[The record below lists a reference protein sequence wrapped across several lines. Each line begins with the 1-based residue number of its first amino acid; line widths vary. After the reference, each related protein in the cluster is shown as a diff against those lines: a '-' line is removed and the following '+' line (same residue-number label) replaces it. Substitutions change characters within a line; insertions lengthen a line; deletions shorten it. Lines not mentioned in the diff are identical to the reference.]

1 MANNK
6 TKKTPN
12 NKTKKTPT
20 VTTTSTGN
28 PLYHV
33 GATGRDVDA
42 VGQYL
47 VDNGYMN
54 SYSGKYDSNMQSAL
68 QNAKKD
74 LLGGSDYKGATF
86 GAATLDAIA
95 KKNADSAYN
104 SGKNEGYNA
113 GYNSGYNEGTA
124 GLNEIKQMY
133 SNMQTQQ
140 NTALQN
146 AATAAKEEAYNSGKN
161 EGYNAGYNSGYNE
174 GTAGLNEIKQMY
186 ANMQSQQNAA
196 LQNANKLNQE
206 QINSNY
212 DNSAREYYRLYKT
225 QQKQLPE
232 TLSRLGV
239 TGGASES
246 SQLKLLNSYS
256 DNLYKNESARNN
268 QLAGVNADYN
278 NQIAENSINVANQMA
293 NARLQMAQQQLAYKR
308 QDELAAKEQQAQA
321 EENAAARTVAQ
332 WNANVRARM
341 EEQLAKGDTIWTWTD
356 ESGRIHWTT
365 YESRGLA
372 MGGKKLSPSSS
383 KVKSSGGSS
392 TYSGGSGNDGNGG
405 GGGDGGG
412 GGVSYNDVKSQALF
426 RLSRP
431 AFEKNRVTSTL
442 NGAQGALNYIVN
454 SGLSESQQKKLAREI
469 GLI

>member
-1 MANNK
+1 MAKKDEKTNK
-6 TKKTPN
+6 
-12 NKTKKTPT
+12 PT

-28 PLYHV
+28 PLYHI
-33 GATGRDVDA
+33 GATGRDVDT

-54 SYSGKYDSNMQSAL
+54 SYSGTYDADMQKAL
-68 QNAKKD
+68 QSAKKD

-140 NTALQN
+140 N
-146 AATAAKEEAYNSGKN
+146 
-161 EGYNAGYNSGYNE
+161 
-174 GTAGLNEIKQMY
+174 
-186 ANMQSQQNAA
+186 AA
-196 LQNANKLNQE
+196 LQNAQKLSAD
-206 QINSNY
+206 QINNAY
-212 DNSAREYYRLYKT
+212 NLSARDYYQLYKT
-225 QQKQLPE
+225 QQAKLPE
-232 TLSRLGV
+232 NLSKAGV

-246 SQLKLLNSYS
+246 AQLKLMNNYS
-256 DNLYKNESARNN
+256 ENLYKNEAARNN
-268 QLAGVNADYN
+268 QLAGINRNYN
-278 NQIAENSINVANQMA
+278 DQIAQNSINAANQMA
-293 NARLQMAQQQLAYKR
+293 NAYLQMAQQQLAYKR
-308 QDELAAKEQQAQA
+308 QDELAAKEQQSQA
-321 EENAAARTVAQ
+321 EENASAQTVAQ

-392 TYSGGSGNDGNGG
+392 TYSAGSNNTTP
-405 GGGDGGG
+405 
-412 GGVSYNDVKSQALF
+412 VAVETTTPTSATSYSYDTLKYNMTNALLKGATKSQLQTFVNPIEA
-426 RLSRP
+426 SYKSGKIT
-431 AFEKNRVTSTL
+431 EK
-442 NGAQGALNYIVN
+442 Q
-454 SGLSESQQKKLAREI
+454 ARELLKML
-469 GLI
+469 GA

>member
-20 VTTTSTGN
+20 VTTTSNGN

-47 VDNGYMN
+47 VNNGYMN

-68 QNAKKD
+68 QSAKKD

-95 KKNADSAYN
+95 KKNA
-104 SGKNEGYNA
+104 E
-113 GYNSGYNEGTA
+113 
-124 GLNEIKQMY
+124 
-133 SNMQTQQ
+133 
-140 NTALQN
+140 
-146 AATAAKEEAYNSGKN
+146 AAAAAKEEAYNSG
-161 EGYNAGYNSGYNE
+161 YNSAMGE
-174 GTAGLNEIKQMY
+174 VDGMIQAAISPIQQMY

-256 DNLYKNESARNN
+256 DNLYKNQSARNN

-278 NQIAENSINVANQMA
+278 NQIAENSINAANAMA
-293 NARLQMAQQQLAYKR
+293 NSYLQLAQQQLSYKR
-308 QDELAAKEQQAQA
+308 QDEQAEKEAKAEAQA
-321 EENAAARTVAQ
+321 AAEKSSLVSRNNKVRENEAARQRQGYT
-332 WNANVRARM
+332 
-341 EEQLAKGDTIWTWTD
+341 TTHWTD
-356 ESGRIHWTT
+356 SDGYYHYQIT
-365 YESRGLA
+365 
-372 MGGKKLSPSSS
+372 GKKKTSSSGSSS
-383 KVKSSGGSS
+383 KKKASV
-392 TYSGGSGNDGNGG
+392 TYSGGSNSGSNSNNTVNTTKKSDT
-405 GGGDGGG
+405 
-412 GGVSYNDVKSQALF
+412 SYNDVLNQARM
-426 RLSRP
+426 RLNYKASGN
-431 AFEKNRVTSTL
+431 NRITNQL
-442 NGAQGALNYIVN
+442 YGATGALNYIRN
-454 SGLSESQQKKLAREI
+454 SGLSEAQQKKIAQEL

>member
-20 VTTTSTGN
+20 VTTTSNGN
-28 PLYHV
+28 PLYHK

-42 VGQYL
+42 VGKYL

-54 SYSGKYDSNMQSAL
+54 SYSGKYDSNMQKAL
-68 QNAKKD
+68 QSAKKD

-140 NTALQN
+140 N
-146 AATAAKEEAYNSGKN
+146 
-161 EGYNAGYNSGYNE
+161 
-174 GTAGLNEIKQMY
+174 
-186 ANMQSQQNAA
+186 AA
-196 LQNANKLNQE
+196 LQNAQKLSAD
-206 QINSNY
+206 QINNAY
-212 DNSAREYYRLYKT
+212 NLSARDYYQLYKT
-225 QQKQLPE
+225 QQAKLPE
-232 TLSRLGV
+232 NLSKAGV

-246 SQLKLLNSYS
+246 AQLKLMNNYS
-256 DNLYKNESARNN
+256 ENLYKNEAARNN
-268 QLAGVNADYN
+268 QLAGVNRNYN
-278 NQIAENSINVANQMA
+278 DQIAQNSINAANQMA
-293 NARLQMAQQQLAYKR
+293 NAYLQMAQQQLAYKR
-308 QDELAAKEQQAQA
+308 QDELAAKEQQSQA
-321 EENAAARTVAQ
+321 EENAAAQTVSQ

-392 TYSGGSGNDGNGG
+392 TYSGGSNNTTP
-405 GGGDGGG
+405 
-412 GGVSYNDVKSQALF
+412 VAVETTTPTSATSYSYDTLKYNMTNALLKGATKSQLQTFVNPIEA
-426 RLSRP
+426 SYKSGKIT
-431 AFEKNRVTSTL
+431 EK
-442 NGAQGALNYIVN
+442 Q
-454 SGLSESQQKKLAREI
+454 ARELLKML
-469 GLI
+469 GA

>member
-1 MANNK
+1 MAKKEKKDNK
-6 TKKTPN
+6 
-12 NKTKKTPT
+12 PT

-28 PLYHV
+28 PLYHM
-33 GATGRDVDA
+33 GATGRDVDT

-47 VDNGYMN
+47 VDNGYMS
-54 SYSGKYDSNMQSAL
+54 SYSGTYDSDMQKAL
-68 QNAKKD
+68 QEAKKD

-95 KKNADSAYN
+95 KKNNESAYN

-146 AATAAKEEAYNSGKN
+146 AQRLSADQINNAYN
-161 EGYNAGYNSGYNE
+161 
-174 GTAGLNEIKQMY
+174 L
-186 ANMQSQQNAA
+186 
-196 LQNANKLNQE
+196 
-206 QINSNY
+206 
-212 DNSAREYYRLYKT
+212 SARDYYQLYKT
-225 QQKQLPE
+225 QQAKLPE
-232 TLSRLGV
+232 NLSKAGV

-246 SQLKLLNSYS
+246 AQLKLMNNYS
-256 DNLYKNESARNN
+256 ENLYKNEAARNN
-268 QLAGVNADYN
+268 QLAGVNRAYN
-278 NQIAENSINVANQMA
+278 DQIAQNSINAANQMA
-293 NARLQMAQQQLAYKR
+293 NAYLQMAQQQLAYKR
-308 QDELAAKEQQAQA
+308 QDELAAKEQQSQA
-321 EENAAARTVAQ
+321 EENATAQTVSQ

-356 ESGRIHWTT
+356 ESGKIHWTT

-392 TYSGGSGNDGNGG
+392 TYSGGSNNTTP
-405 GGGDGGG
+405 
-412 GGVSYNDVKSQALF
+412 VAVETTPTSATSYSYDTLKYNMTNALLKGATKSQLQTFVNPIEA
-426 RLSRP
+426 SYKSGKIT
-431 AFEKNRVTSTL
+431 EK
-442 NGAQGALNYIVN
+442 Q
-454 SGLSESQQKKLAREI
+454 ARELLKML
-469 GLI
+469 GA

>member
-1 MANNK
+1 MAK
-6 TKKTPN
+6 TGKKT
-12 NKTKKTPT
+12 NKPT
-20 VTTTSTGN
+20 VTTTSNGN

-47 VDNGYMN
+47 VNNGYMN

-74 LLGGSDYKGATF
+74 LLGGDSYKGATF
-86 GAATLDAIA
+86 GAATLNAIE
-95 KKNADSAYN
+95 KKNA
-104 SGKNEGYNA
+104 E
-113 GYNSGYNEGTA
+113 
-124 GLNEIKQMY
+124 
-133 SNMQTQQ
+133 
-140 NTALQN
+140 
-146 AATAAKEEAYNSGKN
+146 AAAAAKEEAYNSG
-161 EGYNAGYNSGYNE
+161 YNSAMGE
-174 GTAGLNEIKQMY
+174 VDGMIQAAISPIQQMY

-206 QINSNY
+206 HINSNY

-256 DNLYKNESARNN
+256 DNLYKNESVRNN

-356 ESGRIHWTT
+356 ESGKIHWTT

-383 KVKSSGGSS
+383 KVKATSSSGSS
-392 TYSGGSGNDGNGG
+392 SKKKASVTYSGGS
-405 GGGDGGG
+405 
-412 GGVSYNDVKSQALF
+412 
-426 RLSRP
+426 
-431 AFEKNRVTSTL
+431 
-442 NGAQGALNYIVN
+442 N
-454 SGLSESQQKKLAREI
+454 SGSNSNSNVMPSTIETYLLNNGRTPETLVALTKEFVTDGRITEAQATKFLNKHLDQ
-469 GLI
+469 

>member
-1 MANNK
+1 MSNNK

-47 VDNGYMN
+47 VDNGYMS
-54 SYSGKYDSNMQSAL
+54 SYSGKYDSNMQNAL

-74 LLGGSDYKGATF
+74 LLGGSNYKGATF

-95 KKNADSAYN
+95 KKNA
-104 SGKNEGYNA
+104 E
-113 GYNSGYNEGTA
+113 
-124 GLNEIKQMY
+124 
-133 SNMQTQQ
+133 
-140 NTALQN
+140 
-146 AATAAKEEAYNSGKN
+146 AATAAKEEAYNSG
-161 EGYNAGYNSGYNE
+161 YNSAMGE
-174 GTAGLNEIKQMY
+174 VDGMIQAAISPIQQMY

-278 NQIAENSINVANQMA
+278 NQIAENSINAANTMA
-293 NARLQMAQQQLAYKR
+293 NSYLQLAQQQLSYKR
-308 QDELAAKEQQAQA
+308 QNEQA
-321 EENAAARTVAQ
+321 EEEAKAEAQAAAEKSSLVSR
-332 WNANVRARM
+332 NNKVRENEAAR
-341 EEQLAKGDTIWTWTD
+341 QRQGYTTTHWTD
-356 ESGRIHWTT
+356 SDGYYHYQIT
-365 YESRGLA
+365 
-372 MGGKKLSPSSS
+372 GKKKTSSSGSSS
-383 KVKSSGGSS
+383 KKKASV
-392 TYSGGSGNDGNGG
+392 TYSGGS
-405 GGGDGGG
+405 
-412 GGVSYNDVKSQALF
+412 
-426 RLSRP
+426 
-431 AFEKNRVTSTL
+431 
-442 NGAQGALNYIVN
+442 N
-454 SGLSESQQKKLAREI
+454 SGSNSNSNVMPSTIETYLLNNGRTPETLVALTKEFVTDGRITEAQATKFLNKHLDQ
-469 GLI
+469 

>member
-1 MANNK
+1 MAK
-6 TKKTPN
+6 TNKKT
-12 NKTKKTPT
+12 NKPT

-33 GATGRDVDA
+33 GATGRDVDT

-47 VDNGYMN
+47 VDNGYMS
-54 SYSGKYDSNMQSAL
+54 SYSGTYDSNMQKAL
-68 QNAKKD
+68 QEAKKD

-133 SNMQTQQ
+133 ANMQT
-140 NTALQN
+140 
-146 AATAAKEEAYNSGKN
+146 
-161 EGYNAGYNSGYNE
+161 
-174 GTAGLNEIKQMY
+174 
-186 ANMQSQQNAA
+186 QQNAA
-196 LQNANKLNQE
+196 LQNAQKLSAD
-206 QINSNY
+206 QINNAY
-212 DNSAREYYRLYKT
+212 NLSARDYYQLYKT
-225 QQKQLPE
+225 QQAKLPE
-232 TLSRLGV
+232 NLSKAGV

-246 SQLKLLNSYS
+246 AQLKLMNNYS
-256 DNLYKNESARNN
+256 ENLYKNEAARNN
-268 QLAGVNADYN
+268 QLAGINQNYN
-278 NQIAENSINVANQMA
+278 DQIAQNSINAANQMA
-293 NARLQMAQQQLAYKR
+293 NAYLQMAQQQLAYKR

-321 EENAAARTVAQ
+321 EENAAAQTVAQ

-356 ESGRIHWTT
+356 ESGKIHWTT

-383 KVKSSGGSS
+383 KVKSGGGSS
-392 TYSGGSGNDGNGG
+392 TYSAGSGGSNNTTS
-405 GGGDGGG
+405 
-412 GGVSYNDVKSQALF
+412 VAVETTTPTSATSYSYDTLKYNMTNALLKGATKSQLQTF
-426 RLSRP
+426 
-431 AFEKNRVTSTL
+431 
-442 NGAQGALNYIVN
+442 VN
-454 SGLSESQQKKLAREI
+454 PIEASYKSGKITGKQARELLKML
-469 GLI
+469 GA